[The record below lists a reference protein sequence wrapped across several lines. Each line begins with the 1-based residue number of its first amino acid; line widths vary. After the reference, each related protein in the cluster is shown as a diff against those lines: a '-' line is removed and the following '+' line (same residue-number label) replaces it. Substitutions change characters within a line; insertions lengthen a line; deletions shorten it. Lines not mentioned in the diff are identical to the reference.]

1 MQGAKQVFESMQT
14 SQHWDGQPL
23 EYFCKS
29 CNRKPSLPK
38 AGEALLETLAVHL
51 KKKQQQHLSW
61 TRIYLNVVIKVL
73 FTYP

>member
-51 KKKQQQHLSW
+51 KKNNNSIFPGQEYIWML
-61 TRIYLNVVIKVL
+61 L
-73 FTYP
+73 